1 MAKKGLMTMFPCFLM
16 MVTGC
21 QDDQASEVKESEQIQ
36 DKPGTERQ
44 ELSTNFPP
52 VGTAEVKAFSL
63 PHGVSNFL
71 VDGKL
76 NPEIDPSQGV
86 VLSGALL
93 EEAHAALNAPIDHEM
108 NFMCWGPRDALIF
121 YDAADEVVG
130 SVIIC
135 FTCYKVKIRPYEL
148 AKNMD
153 YGLLAKVFA
162 HPDLKGGYPFEKKGV
177 SDFVSGYRE
186 DLTKSLERR
195 AKSAGRTVI
204 PEPWT
209 VAKPK
214 DEVKIQ
220 PGDEVFVS
228 AISKMR
234 FDPCCG
240 KSKVDLK
247 GDLTPL
253 CCSRSVNVGGM
264 TEVEA
269 SRVVK
274 ELFVQ
279 NEIYHP
285 STEVKVV
292 NANRFPD
299 EK

>member
-1 MAKKGLMTMFPCFLM
+1 MTLFTCFLM

-21 QDDQASEVKESEQIQ
+21 QENKVAKVEEGEQVQ
-36 DKPGTERQ
+36 EKLGTERQ
-44 ELSTNFPP
+44 ELSINFPP

-63 PHGVSNFL
+63 PRGVSNFL

-76 NPEIDPSQGV
+76 NPEIDPTQGI

-93 EEAHAALNAPIDHEM
+93 EEAHAALNTPIDHEL
-108 NFMCWGPRDALIF
+108 NFMCWEPRDALIF
-121 YDAADEVVG
+121 YDEGGGIIG

-135 FTCYKVKIRPYEL
+135 FSCYGARIYPSEFS
-148 AKNMD
+148 KNMD

-162 HPDLKGGYPFEKKGV
+162 HPELKGGYSFEEEGV
-177 SDFVSGYRE
+177 RSYVLRYRKH
-186 DLTKSLERR
+186 LTKSPERR

-209 VAKPK
+209 IAKPQ
-214 DEVKIQ
+214 DEVTIQ

-240 KSKVDLK
+240 KSKVDLT

-269 SRVVK
+269 SRIVK

-279 NEIYHP
+279 DEIYYS